1 VFSYLRVDSH
11 STWEQ
16 RRNSPTE
23 CNRVQKSAMGKE
35 AETDTE
41 SQAGVAVAR
50 SESVAVVAVHWRQL
64 GGGFPPQTL
73 NGEEGED
80 SYLIGRTLASFR
92 AGGYGAIGSTE
103 AFFACALAE
112 SGRSGVG
119 VWAKSRG
126 RAAVD
131 SGPKPGDFRR
141 GFGFE
146 FGPWLAIS
154 TGRVRSRSPC
164 GVRTRDEDTKR
175 TRRCGWGVERRGRE
189 KD

>member
-80 SYLIGRTLASFR
+80 SYLIGRILASFR
-92 AGGYGAIGSTE
+92 AGGTELLDRPKLFSHVHLRRAADPELGCGPSRGAAPRWIRAQSQVISGEVS
-103 AFFACALAE
+103 ASN
-112 SGRSGVG
+112 SGRG
-119 VWAKSRG
+119 
-126 RAAVD
+126 
-131 SGPKPGDFRR
+131 
-141 GFGFE
+141 
-146 FGPWLAIS
+146 L
-154 TGRVRSRSPC
+154 RSRPGGC
-164 GVRTRDEDTKR
+164 VP
-175 TRRCGWGVERRGRE
+175 VVLVA
-189 KD
+189 